1 METLQNTEPIIRV
14 DKLRIVYNQG
24 KSNEMRA
31 LEETTVEIYPH
42 EYVIIFGPSGC
53 GKSTL
58 LYSISGLQSATYG
71 AVYVGGKELGK
82 MTQAEQVYFH
92 QSSIGMVFQ
101 AFYLISSLTI
111 LDNVVLPKVFR
122 GEDPKTR
129 KEVGQTLLRRFG
141 IAAQGNKFPN
151 ELSGGQK
158 QRVAIAR
165 SLVNDPEIILADE
178 PVGNLDSESA
188 ENVLAILKDLN
199 EVDKKTIIMVTH
211 NPEHL
216 AYADR
221 VIFMKDGRVVKE
233 EINRDKRP
241 STAAASKTTKPEEK
255 FADKNSP
262 EALELQM
269 LMESFK
275 NLLPKQVDIL
285 LIPFKAKQLLAHII
299 SEMNDEQISMAEAL
313 LKERL
318 FNNIDAKKLAQ
329 SLDMSLEEGGG
340 GWNSL
345 RAQSFTKRAE
355 AIIEQARVT
364 KESPQK
370 GLRTLAEY
378 LVENFHIKFTQ
389 ESWPRFVELLK
400 LRIENKMGQLE
411 LLRNLDAPVK
421 KGGVGLNRIT
431 AEKVVREIEIIML
444 LKYS

>member
-1 METLQNTEPIIRV
+1 
-14 DKLRIVYNQG
+14 
-24 KSNEMRA
+24 
-31 LEETTVEIYPH
+31 
-42 EYVIIFGPSGC
+42 
-53 GKSTL
+53 
-58 LYSISGLQSATYG
+58 
-71 AVYVGGKELGK
+71 
-82 MTQAEQVYFH
+82 
-92 QSSIGMVFQ
+92 
-101 AFYLISSLTI
+101 
-111 LDNVVLPKVFR
+111 VFR
-122 GEDPKTR
+122 GEDPVSR
-129 KEVGQTLLRRFG
+129 KEVGMSLMRRFG
-141 IAAQGNKFPN
+141 IIAQADKFPN
-151 ELSGGQK
+151 QLSGGQK

-165 SLVNDPEIILADE
+165 SLVNDPGIILADE

-241 STAAASKTTKPEEK
+241 STAAASKTTEPEERFSK
-255 FADKNSP
+255 DSP

-285 LIPFKAKQLLAHII
+285 LIPFKAKQLLSHII

-318 FNNIDAKKLAQ
+318 FNNIDAQKLER
-329 SLDMSLEEGGG
+329 SLDMNLEEGGG

-345 RAQSFTKRAE
+345 RAISFTKKVEALIKQA
-355 AIIEQARVT
+355 AII
-364 KESPQK
+364 KEDPRK
-370 GLRTLAEY
+370 GLRSIAEY
-378 LVENFHIKFTQ
+378 LVESFHLKFTQ

-400 LRIENKMGQLE
+400 LRIENQMGQME

-431 AEKVVREIEIIML
+431 AEKIVREIEIILL

>member
-1 METLQNTEPIIRV
+1 METSQNTEPIIRV
-14 DKLRIVYNQG
+14 DKLRIIYNQG

-31 LEETTVEIYPH
+31 LEETSIEIYPH

-58 LYSISGLQSATYG
+58 LYSISGLQASTYG
-71 AVYVGGKELGK
+71 SVSVGGKELGK
-82 MTQAEQVYFH
+82 MNQAEQVHFH
-92 QSSIGMVFQ
+92 QSTIGMVFQ

-122 GEDPKTR
+122 GEDPSAR
-129 KEVGQTLLRRFG
+129 KEVGLSLMRRFG
-141 IAAQGNKFPN
+141 IIAQADKFPN
-151 ELSGGQK
+151 QLSGGQK

-165 SLVNDPEIILADE
+165 SLVNDPGIILADE

-221 VIFMKDGRVVKE
+221 VIYMKDGRVVKE

-241 STAAASKTTKPEEK
+241 SSAAASKTKEPEER
-255 FADKNSP
+255 FDKNSP

-285 LIPFKAKQLLAHII
+285 LIPFKAKQLLSHII
-299 SEMNDEQISMAEAL
+299 SEMSEEQISMAEAF

-318 FNNIDAKKLAQ
+318 FNNIDAKKLERN
-329 SLDMSLEEGGG
+329 LDMSLNEGGG
-340 GWNSL
+340 GWNSS
-345 RAQSFTKRAE
+345 RAISFTKKVE
-355 AIIEQARVT
+355 TLIEQANAIKTDPR
-364 KESPQK
+364 K

-378 LVENFHIKFTQ
+378 LVENFHLKFTQ

-400 LRIENKMGQLE
+400 LRLENKMGQLE

-431 AEKVVREIEIIML
+431 AEKVVREIEIILL